1 MAADVHLKRNI
12 TQLNILVS
20 VFNVILRIISEL
32 FITDFT
38 LVMYQ
43 NENFC
48 PKPEL
53 KFSVHWPEKQN

>member
-32 FITDFT
+32 VITDFT
-38 LVMYQ
+38 LVIFVRNQ
-43 NENFC
+43 N
-48 PKPEL
+48 
-53 KFSVHWPEKQN
+53 